1 MLTGKFLWKSWSLQS
16 NFCHRNMSQNIKS
29 DRIYAICC
37 GDKIMLQRQRFSQK
51 FSTTHEEIFRLDV
64 SLQHV
69 AATSR
74 LTCIYTRSHLLP
86 WRVTATC
93 CLVCSDLNSLI
104 IKPWEMLTS
113 KSWCKGSH
121 LSCHSIQ
128 VQICLQGF
136 QVNFKDGISRF
147 KGTEKTTIA
156 SCLLDH

>member
-1 MLTGKFLWKSWSLQS
+1 MVSAIEFLSPQHVAKYQIRQNL
-16 NFCHRNMSQNIKS
+16 RNLLWWQN
-29 DRIYAICC
+29 YAAET
-37 GDKIMLQRQRFSQK
+37 KIFTK
-51 FSTTHEEIFRLDV
+51 FSSTHEEIFRLDV

-93 CLVCSDLNSLI
+93 CLVCSHLNSLI

-156 SCLLDH
+156 CCLLDH